1 MKEFYLQDTETQYKT
16 IKKFK
21 EKMRDRKIKKYLE
34 VIPRSVLLDVLTEH
48 R

>member
-21 EKMRDRKIKKYLE
+21 EKMRDHKIKKYLE
-34 VIPRSVLLDVLTEH
+34 VILQSLLLEELIE
-48 R
+48 RR